1 MNKNRFLSQLEELS
15 VSFNDTKGKGVTRFS
30 WTHTASLAQSWLE
43 KEFSRMGI
51 SLIADGAGNLHAL
64 YRGKNSSLPRLVIG
78 SHLDTVKNGA
88 RYDGTFGLVAGLE
101 TLRSFREEGFM
112 PDRNIEFIAFA
123 EEEGANFGTTCL
135 GSKLIT
141 GIVRPEELKTLA
153 NDQTTAW
160 QLLEGFG
167 LEPDKLETQQID
179 PQSVHAYLEAHVEQE
194 RRLTKN
200 NFSLGIVKAI
210 SAMRSYKVTYRGES
224 VFAATPM
231 KDRKD
236 PVMSFIECHTEIHKV
251 IDAGFFPENTRFTV
265 GQITCNP
272 GSPIVVPH
280 ECIFTVDIR
289 NLELSALPAISD
301 KIKEIILAVA
311 KKNGIEAEIVPLSK
325 SGGVKMSDLVQN
337 AYKESAKELGFEYYE
352 MNCGTAFDAAPM
364 GTVVPA
370 GLLLVANQIDPE
382 TQEKYALAED
392 LYQGALVYE
401 QAIRKLVCA

>member
-64 YRGKNSSLPRLVIG
+64 YRGKNPALPRLVIG

-112 PDRNIEFIAFA
+112 PDRSIEFIAFA

-141 GIVRPEELKTLA
+141 GIISPEELKTLA
-153 NDQTTAW
+153 NDETTAW
-160 QLLEGFG
+160 KMMEDFG
-167 LEPDKLETQQID
+167 LEPDKLEKQQID
-179 PQSVHAYLEAHVEQE
+179 PQTVHAYLEAHVEQE

-200 NFSLGIVKAI
+200 NFSLGVVKAI

-265 GQITCNP
+265 GQITCKP

-289 NLELSALPAISD
+289 NLELSALPAISE

-311 KKNGIEAEIVPLSK
+311 EKNGIEAEIVPLSK
-325 SGGVKMSDLVQN
+325 SGGVKMSELVQN
-337 AYKESAKELGFEYYE
+337 AYKESAKELGFEYFE

-364 GTVVPA
+364 GTAVPA

-401 QAIRKLVCA
+401 KAIRKLVCA